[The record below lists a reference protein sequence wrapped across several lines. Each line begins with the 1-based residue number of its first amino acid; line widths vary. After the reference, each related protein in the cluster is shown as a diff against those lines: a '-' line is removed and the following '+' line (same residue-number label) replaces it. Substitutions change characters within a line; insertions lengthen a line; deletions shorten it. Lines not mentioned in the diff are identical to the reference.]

1 MPRQS
6 NRTGLYATTRMNVLN
21 WTAVFGHVVSFFYIL
36 SKSIRL
42 GDVTYNLT
50 HNVVRYIEPS
60 DLVADPEKLGYVK
73 IHESFGGTN
82 LFVAVEK
89 TNITISL
96 TAMICSFFFLSAFF
110 QTFFKS
116 SESRYIEYTF
126 SGSLLG
132 TVIALQV
139 GIFDCSLLLLCY
151 VTLATCMLCGYLAD
165 ILLQIEIQKDQ
176 CNTMSMQGNQC
187 KTMPKAAPDGRIY
200 HFHTLQDDRGVSQE
214 VWGFPYQT
222 QGERKINP
230 KWFAHLI
237 GWVPYL
243 AFLVVVLGAYSTLAS
258 ENDPPSFV
266 VWIVFT
272 ELTAFTLFGFTQVA
286 HLAGWASDETINLAY
301 IIQSLFSKMFLGWFL
316 AAELFSPKE

>member
-1 MPRQS
+1 
-6 NRTGLYATTRMNVLN
+6 MNVLN
-21 WTAVFGHVVSFFYIL
+21 WTAVVWHVISFVYIL
-36 SKSIRL
+36 SESISK

-50 HNVVRYIEPS
+50 HNVVRYIAPS
-60 DLVADPEKLGYVK
+60 DLVVNPEELGYVK

-96 TAMICSFFFLSAFF
+96 TALICSFFFLSAFF
-110 QTFFKS
+110 QALFTS

-165 ILLQIEIQKDQ
+165 ILLQTEIQKDQ
-176 CNTMSMQGNQC
+176 CNTMSMQNNQC
-187 KTMPKAAPDGRIY
+187 KTMSKPAPDGRIY
-200 HFHTLQDDRGVSQE
+200 HFQTLQDVRGVSQE
-214 VWGFPYQT
+214 VWGFPYQS
-222 QGERKINP
+222 QKQRKINP
-230 KWFAHLI
+230 KWLAHLI

-243 AFLVVVLGAYSTLAS
+243 GFLVVVLGAYATLAS

-266 VWIVFT
+266 VWIVFI

-286 HLAGWASDETINLAY
+286 HLAGWASDEAINLAY

-316 AAELFSPKE
+316 AAELFIPKE